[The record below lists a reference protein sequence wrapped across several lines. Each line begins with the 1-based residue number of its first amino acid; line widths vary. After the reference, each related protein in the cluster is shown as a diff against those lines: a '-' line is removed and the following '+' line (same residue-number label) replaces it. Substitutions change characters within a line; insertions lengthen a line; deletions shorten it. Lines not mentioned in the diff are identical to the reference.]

1 MTRRRSVLA
10 GLGLAAVAVAVVV
23 AALVSGGGGGGHKAP
38 VPVERGLEIGL
49 QDNAVFLE
57 RRYYDRE
64 RAFDQARQLG
74 VSWMRTNLLWSRVE
88 PRPESFDWSQYDSL
102 VDAASRAGIAVQMSL
117 TGPAPGW
124 ATGDGRK
131 GVLRPDAA
139 AFGRFASAA
148 ATHFRG
154 RVRRYSIWNEPNFV
168 NWLAPLGEQPSLY
181 RRLYQAGFSA
191 VKRADPAAE
200 VLIGE
205 TAAYA
210 KRGTAMAP
218 LEFLRRVACRG
229 CPELFADGYAHH
241 PYEFTDPPDAPYP
254 GADNATIGT
263 IGHLTN
269 ELDRLAQQQ
278 RLATLGGLPL
288 PVYLTEFGY
297 FASGRHAQP
306 AAVRADWIVQAYEIA
321 QGMYPRVRQL
331 LQYLLVTP
339 PPGTPG
345 DEFDTGIVEPSGRA
359 QEPFSA
365 LAAWAAREQRLGRL
379 TQAR

>member
-23 AALVSGGGGGGHKAP
+23 AALVSGGGGARHKTPA
-38 VPVERGLEIGL
+38 PVERGLEIGL

-57 RRYYDRE
+57 RRYYDRD

-88 PRPESFDWSQYDSL
+88 TRPGSFDWAQYDSL
-102 VDAASRAGIAVQMSL
+102 VDAASRAGIAVQMSM

-148 ATHFRG
+148 AGHFRG
-154 RVRRYSIWNEPNFV
+154 RVRRYAIWNEPNFV
-168 NWLAPLGEQPSLY
+168 EWLAPLGEQPALY

-191 VKRADPAAE
+191 VKRADPSAE

-218 LEFLRRVACRG
+218 LEFLRRVACGG

-241 PYEFTDPPDAPYP
+241 PYEFTDAPDAPYP

-263 IGHLTN
+263 LGHLTN

-297 FASGRHAQP
+297 FASGKRAQP
-306 AAVRADWIVQAYEIA
+306 AAVRADWLVRADENA
-321 QGMYPRVRQL
+321 PGRYPRGGRPPPHPPGP
-331 LQYLLVTP
+331 P

-345 DEFDTGIVEPSGRA
+345 DDFDTSIVSLSG
-359 QEPFSA
+359 
-365 LAAWAAREQRLGRL
+365 
-379 TQAR
+379 